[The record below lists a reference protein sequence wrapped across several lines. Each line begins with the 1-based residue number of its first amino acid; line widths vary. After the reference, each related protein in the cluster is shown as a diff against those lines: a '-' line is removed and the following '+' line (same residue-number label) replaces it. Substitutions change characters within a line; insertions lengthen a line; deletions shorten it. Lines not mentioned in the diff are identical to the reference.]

1 MKEYKNE
8 IVIAF
13 IGAILSLIQWFINA
27 EFTFLILVFTLIID
41 IALISIKSDVQ
52 KYIDSIDECQRL
64 IGKINDKRWKNEAT
78 ELYNET
84 KKELENMSLGNR
96 EISVSEVNHQE
107 MALMRAAKNSIHC
120 IYYADSILKLQMRLS
135 TRITNPLGTIINGYR
150 DMDHENIE
158 KQRVIVLSNIDFS
171 IEENRTLLRDVNNFN
186 TKSCIDGGL
195 GFTTRY
201 VLLSKLMEHQIS
213 YVNNLLLVDNREAT
227 TVQDKTIYPEDY
239 LINDTHIVRDLICRG
254 TIEAVRVNELQRTYK
269 KIWDA
274 AVPIDRFLEGYE
286 NHTK

>member
-1 MKEYKNE
+1 M
-8 IVIAF
+8 
-13 IGAILSLIQWFINA
+13 AILEVKGIYKKFG
-27 EFTFLILVFTLIID
+27 T
-41 IALISIKSDVQ
+41 
-52 KYIDSIDECQRL
+52 
-64 IGKINDKRWKNEAT
+64 T
-78 ELYNET
+78 E
-84 KKELENMSLGNR
+84 
-96 EISVSEVNHQE
+96 V
-107 MALMRAAKNSIHC
+107 
-120 IYYADSILKLQMRLS
+120 LK
-135 TRITNPLGTIINGYR
+135 G
-150 DMDHENIE
+150 
-158 KQRVIVLSNIDFS
+158 IDFS
-171 IEENRTLLRDVNNFN
+171 MEENRTLLRDVNDFN